1 MLWPGSECLDPP
13 LSVVSVV
20 VSMII
25 FQTIFSDTSLLH
37 TEQTWYFIEK
47 LGKSS
52 TYIIPFSK
60 GKIPFLLGQITY
72 L

>member
-25 FQTIFSDTSLLH
+25 FQTNLLH